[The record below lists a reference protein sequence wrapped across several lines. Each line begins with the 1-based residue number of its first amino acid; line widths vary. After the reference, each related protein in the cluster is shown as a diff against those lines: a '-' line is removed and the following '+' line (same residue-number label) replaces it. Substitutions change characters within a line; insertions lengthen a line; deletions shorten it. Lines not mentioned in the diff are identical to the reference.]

1 MRAARRRHHPRMR
14 RWPTLL
20 SLPRCISDSSIPAS
34 ARTVRGTVRSAH
46 VSARVCVWHTMLVA
60 RAASALTPSGA
71 CSASKR
77 LPTGDD
83 IAMSNSAVHTLARNM
98 NNFVYLVGD
107 RGTGEVR
114 TRAGERARVR
124 VREGGHE
131 LSPADRRVKLLDTW
145 EPRTV
150 YNTLQKTVASEDATE
165 GARGKARASVAR
177 PVARIGHPWQE
188 PWPCHACPGLAT
200 LARALPRQPGPCH
213 GPCHASDARH
223 THFRGPCHGFS
234 EVPRCLGVSQFGEGF
249 GGVAVCVPVC
259 VLRGRRMAERALARK
274 KGRATGS
281 KCL

>member
-150 YNTLQKTVASEDATE
+150 YNTL
-165 GARGKARASVAR
+165 
-177 PVARIGHPWQE
+177 
-188 PWPCHACPGLAT
+188 
-200 LARALPRQPGPCH
+200 
-213 GPCHASDARH
+213 
-223 THFRGPCHGFS
+223 
-234 EVPRCLGVSQFGEGF
+234 
-249 GGVAVCVPVC
+249 
-259 VLRGRRMAERALARK
+259 
-274 KGRATGS
+274 
-281 KCL
+281 